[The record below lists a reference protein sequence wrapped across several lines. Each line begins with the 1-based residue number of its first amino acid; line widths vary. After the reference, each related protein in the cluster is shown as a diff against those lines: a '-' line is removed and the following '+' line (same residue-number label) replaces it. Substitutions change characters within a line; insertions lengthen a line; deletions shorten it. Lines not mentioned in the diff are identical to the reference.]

1 MIVGIGVDL
10 FDRRRGEREL
20 SARPWQSTEG
30 IITAAEI
37 RSCGTG
43 KRGAARLSACFAA
56 KEAALKALGA
66 EVSDLELLREVE
78 LTFKPGGEPAITLH
92 ARAQSLAQSLGV
104 RHIWLSIVSA
114 KEHAG
119 AFVVMES

>member
-10 FDRRRGEREL
+10 LDCRRLEREM
-20 SARPWQSTEG
+20 SGRPWQSTEG
-30 IITAAEI
+30 IFTEAEI
-37 RSCGTG
+37 RSCGNG
-43 KRGAARLSACFAA
+43 KRGAARFAACFVA
-56 KEAALKALGA
+56 KEAALKALGS

-78 LTFKPGGEPAITLH
+78 ITYKPGGEPAITLH
-92 ARAQSLAQSLGV
+92 SRAQSLAQGLDV
-104 RHIWLSIVSA
+104 KHIWISIASA